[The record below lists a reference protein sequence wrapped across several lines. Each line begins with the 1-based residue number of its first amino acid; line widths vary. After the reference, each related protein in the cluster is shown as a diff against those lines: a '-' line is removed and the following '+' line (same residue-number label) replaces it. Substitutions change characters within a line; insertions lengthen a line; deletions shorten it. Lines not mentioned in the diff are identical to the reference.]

1 MKLEL
6 YDCPYIPLKEYDL
19 PIKKKKEDIPCFK
32 FGLLMKQAKDINFC
46 RLKRDSHFNYFILFY
61 WVHAG

>member
-19 PIKKKKEDIPCFK
+19 PIKKRKEKKDIPCFK
-32 FGLLMKQAKDINFC
+32 FGLLMRTSTF
-46 RLKRDSHFNYFILFY
+46 
-61 WVHAG
+61 AG

>member
-19 PIKKKKEDIPCFK
+19 PINKKKKAF
-32 FGLLMKQAKDINFC
+32 LASNLVY
-46 RLKRDSHFNYFILFY
+46 L
-61 WVHAG
+61 